1 MHVHPDGMTALRGLH
16 VLAQCCAKKPSLFLP
31 HSHQLHTL
39 AAAAMAKAKA
49 TKHTAGEIA
58 AKAKAALQNKG
69 GGNAGKADRQG
80 GKVGH
85 AKYKC
90 FVCQVQVRLAVVIFL
105 ECSPPLTT
113 ALVPAAGF
121 LTLALFGFAATIQLT
136 TLGSGPAGQACIRDW
151 QKFLGFL
158 RADWA
163 HGSQML
169 QHGSAAAPA
178 QSVAM
183 AMLRQHAC
191 RAPRR
196 LICPAEIDMLPKM
209 RRSPFCFLLPP
220 PRRCQT

>member
-1 MHVHPDGMTALRGLH
+1 
-16 VLAQCCAKKPSLFLP
+16 
-31 HSHQLHTL
+31 
-39 AAAAMAKAKA
+39 MAKAKA

-90 FVCQVQVRLAVVIFL
+90 FVCQVQVRLAVVSL
-105 ECSPPLTT
+105 KYSPPLTT
-113 ALVPAAGF
+113 ALVPAACF

-136 TLGSGPAGQACIRDW
+136 TRGSGPAGQACIRDW
-151 QKFLGFL
+151 QEVLG
-158 RADWA
+158 ADWT

-178 QSVAM
+178 QSLAM
-183 AMLRQHAC
+183 PMLRQHAC

-196 LICPAEIDMLPKM
+196 LICPAVIDMLPKM
-209 RRSPFCFLLPP
+209 RRSLFCFLLPP
-220 PRRCQT
+220 SRRCQT